1 MQIAPSRSAAE
12 QLDAADALAR
22 YRARYFVPPGQIYL
36 DGNSLGALPRRTAAR
51 LAEVTAREWGDLKEN
66 AEYHDAKN
74 DQAKLETEILRLRDR
89 RSRAEIREVV
99 TATDVVGFGS
109 CVEVLDPADSKTYTF
124 VLVAS
129 TEARPAEGRLAF
141 DSPIGRALN
150 GAALGQVVSF
160 TTPKGE
166 RTFEITGI
174 RAGD

>member
-1 MQIAPSRSAAE
+1 VSDDVVMTAKDAE
-12 QLDAADALAR
+12 KLEAELQRLQTSGR
-22 YRARYFVPPGQIYL
+22 QEI
-36 DGNSLGALPRRTAAR
+36 AAR
-51 LAEVTAREWGDLKEN
+51 IKTAREWGDLKEN

-109 CVEVLDPADSKTYTF
+109 CVEVIDRADGRAHTY

-129 TEARPAEGRLAF
+129 TEARPAEGRLAY

-150 GAALGQVVSF
+150 GSATGQVVSF

-166 RTFEITGI
+166 RTFEITAI
-174 RAGD
+174 RGG

>member
-1 MQIAPSRSAAE
+1 MSDDVVMTAE
-12 QLDAADALAR
+12 DAVKLEAELQR
-22 YRARYFVPPGQIYL
+22 LQTTGRQEI
-36 DGNSLGALPRRTAAR
+36 AAR
-51 LAEVTAREWGDLKEN
+51 IKTAREWGDLKEN

-89 RSRAEIREVV
+89 RSRAEIREVG
-99 TATDVVGFGS
+99 TATDIVGFGS
-109 CVEVLDPADSKTYTF
+109 CVEVLDPADKKTYTF

-141 DSPIGRALN
+141 DSPVGRALN
-150 GAALGQVVSF
+150 GATLGQVVSF

-166 RTFEITGI
+166 RTFEIKAI

>member
-1 MQIAPSRSAAE
+1 MTDDVVMTAE
-12 QLDAADALAR
+12 DAAKLEAEL
-22 YRARYFVPPGQIYL
+22 Q
-36 DGNSLGALPRRTAAR
+36 R
-51 LAEVTAREWGDLKEN
+51 LQTSGRQEISKRIKTAREWGDLKEN

-89 RSRAEIREVV
+89 RSRAEIREAA

-109 CVEVLDPADSKTYTF
+109 SVDVVDRADGRAHTF

-129 TEARPAEGRLAF
+129 TEAIPAEGRLAF

-160 TTPKGE
+160 RTPKGE
-166 RTFEITGI
+166 RTFEVTGI
-174 RAGD
+174 CGG

>member
-1 MQIAPSRSAAE
+1 MSDDVVMTAE
-12 QLDAADALAR
+12 DAVKLEAELQR
-22 YRARYFVPPGQIYL
+22 LQTTGRQEI
-36 DGNSLGALPRRTAAR
+36 AAR
-51 LAEVTAREWGDLKEN
+51 IKIAREWGDLKEN

-109 CVEVLDPADSKTYTF
+109 CVEVLDPADKKAYTF

-160 TTPKGE
+160 NTPKGE

-174 RAGD
+174 RPGD